1 MGLGGMGGGGKG
13 VWDQPCREIMV
24 RTALDGPKEWIIIE
38 LQVRPAR
45 PGAATRP
52 STACR
57 RR

>member
-1 MGLGGMGGGGKG
+1 MGGGGKG

-45 PGAATRP
+45 PGAATRRAA
-52 STACR
+52 ACR